1 MPLSL
6 SSIEQ
11 KTVMAP
17 VLQSRKSE
25 DAPEANG
32 AENVSSLETT
42 LLKWLAAQKQPEPE
56 RFDLTRG
63 YIPVIMALGILAT
76 AIAGTFETGRV
87 YESYKLEQSS
97 LVKRLEIVEGKLDQI
112 MSWILQK
119 K

>member
-1 MPLSL
+1 MVPAPQAR
-6 SSIEQ
+6 Q
-11 KTVMAP
+11 K
-17 VLQSRKSE
+17 LE
-25 DAPEANG
+25 DGAESNG
-32 AENVSSLETT
+32 AANVSNLETA

-56 RFDLTRG
+56 RFDITRG
-63 YIPVIMALGILAT
+63 YIPIIMALGVLAT

-112 MSWILQK
+112 MSWVLQK